1 MSKSMAIRKL
11 NEETWELCFRDTPR
25 ALRRSARIRQLA
37 EERSDR
43 SGLGY
48 SLRNAGVCH
57 WILGDYATALDE
69 LEQANRLFHELGD
82 RHGESSALN
91 WIGNLYWRQNDYQ
104 NSLKF
109 HIQTLNLRKE
119 LGDEIGQAGS
129 LNNIG
134 LNYYDL
140 GQYDVALEYHLQ
152 SLQLY
157 ESNNA
162 REGMGKALNN
172 LANIYEKLGDD
183 EKTLEFNFKSLKLKQ
198 EANNRVEEAGSLT
211 NIGNVY
217 RRLKNYEQAVEYH
230 TRSYVISHEMNHRS
244 GEALSLLNLGSVYE
258 DIGLHEK
265 AFDNLQ
271 KSLKTFREI
280 GDKYYEAET
289 LINLAGVLQ
298 KQDQYEAA
306 LADLHTALQI
316 AEELGLS
323 EILYQTHRALSE
335 AYEAVGD
342 AVEALSHLKECIKY
356 RETIYGVEAERKIKS
371 LIVKSEIEKAQ
382 QEAEIYRLRNV
393 ELARTYQELQ
403 RADEQKTELLK
414 QLRLKSEEL
423 ERLSFEDGLTGLH
436 NRRYLDARLHDEFI
450 RSRRL
455 HHDLTVVM
463 LDIDNFKSINDRF
476 THETGD
482 KVLKTAAALLQRNVR
497 EIDAVSRYGGE
508 EFLIILVETDS
519 DKASEV
525 CERIR
530 QEFIAYAWTEL
541 HPFLH
546 TVTVSQGFCSDGSAV
561 SAKAVV
567 EIADQHLYRAKQNGR
582 NRVCGKDE

>member
-1 MSKSMAIRKL
+1 MSSSIDIRNL
-11 NEETWELCFRDTPR
+11 NEETWELCFRDTPK
-25 ALRRSARIRQLA
+25 ALRFSALARQLA
-37 EERSDR
+37 ESSLDR

-57 WILGDYATALDE
+57 WILGDYATARDE
-69 LEQANRLFHELGD
+69 LEQAEKLFHELGD
-82 RHGESSALN
+82 RSGESSALN
-91 WIGNLYWRQNDYQ
+91 WIGNSYWRLNDYQ

-140 GQYDVALEYHLQ
+140 GQYDMALGYHLQ

-157 ESNNA
+157 ESNNN
-162 REGMGKALNN
+162 REGMARALNN

-198 EANNRVEEAGSLT
+198 EIGNRVEEAGSLT
-211 NIGNVY
+211 NIGNGY
-217 RRLKNYEQAVEYH
+217 RRMKNYEQAVEYH
-230 TRSYVISHEMNHRS
+230 TRSYVISHEMSNRS
-244 GEALSLLNLGSVYE
+244 GEALSLLNLGNVYE
-258 DIGLHEK
+258 DLSLYEK
-265 AFDNLQ
+265 AFESLQ
-271 KSLKTFREI
+271 KSLEIFQGI

-289 LINLAGVLQ
+289 LINLAGILQ
-298 KQDQYEAA
+298 KQGKSEAA
-306 LADLHTALQI
+306 LAHLQKALEM
-316 AEELGLS
+316 AEKLGLS
-323 EILYQTHRALSE
+323 ELLYQTHRALSE
-335 AYEAVGD
+335 VHEARGES
-342 AVEALSHLKECIKY
+342 VEALGHLKESTKY

-403 RADEQKTELLK
+403 RADEQKSELLD

-436 NRRYLDARLHDEFI
+436 NRRYMDARLREEFI

-463 LDIDNFKSINDRF
+463 LDIDNFKSINDSF
-476 THETGD
+476 THDMGD
-482 KVLKTAAALLQRNVR
+482 KVLKTTAALLQKNIR
-497 EIDAVSRYGGE
+497 EIDAAGRYGGE
-508 EFLIILVETDS
+508 EFLMILVETDS

-541 HPFLH
+541 HPSLH
-546 TVTVSQGFCSDGSAV
+546 PVTVSQGFCSDESAA
-561 SAKAVV
+561 SAKVVV
-567 EIADQHLYRAKQNGR
+567 EIADQRLYRAKQNGK
-582 NRVCGKDE
+582 NQVCGKDK